1 MFLMLLQITSIIT
14 VDMIPM
20 SEIFTFSALGDQFVA
35 IRISFE
41 MDSKLSESV
50 VSDITTPINLYLL
63 NAVFTLEVIGL
74 QPSSKCYTT
83 SYLAFY
89 AIHHNVTHMHTHAHT
104 CTHTHTHT
112 HTHTRTRT
120 HTTHTQHAHI
130 LWVLMYS
137 QCVVNNFY
145 SCNSL
150 LTYV

>member
-14 VDMIPM
+14 VDNIMINPM
-20 SEIFTFSALGDQFVA
+20 SEIFTFSALGDQFAA

-50 VSDITTPINLYLL
+50 ASEITTAINLYLL
-63 NAVFTLEVIGL
+63 HAVFTLEVIGL

-104 CTHTHTHT
+104 HTHTHT
-112 HTHTRTRT
+112 HAHTHTHT
-120 HTTHTQHAHI
+120 HAHVHTQHTHNTHI
-130 LWVLMYS
+130 Y
-137 QCVVNNFY
+137 Y
-145 SCNSL
+145 G
-150 LTYV
+150 Y